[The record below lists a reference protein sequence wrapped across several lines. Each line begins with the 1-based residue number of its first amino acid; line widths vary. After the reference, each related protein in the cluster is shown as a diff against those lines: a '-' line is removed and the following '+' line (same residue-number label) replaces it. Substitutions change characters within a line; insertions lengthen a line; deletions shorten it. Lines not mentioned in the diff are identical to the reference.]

1 MPRVVQY
8 RTAPPDVLPAAVTAE
23 ACVDLD
29 AIAGNVR
36 LVAGLTD
43 ALVMAVVKADG
54 FGHGGVRTART
65 ALANGA
71 SWLGVTS
78 CAEGLELRDAG
89 LTAPVLCWL
98 TSAGQDFRA
107 AITAE
112 VDISVSSV
120 AHLRSVAQDAARL
133 SRCAAVHLKA
143 DTGLSRNGAR
153 PEDWA
158 ELVAAARDAERR
170 GAVRVRGIW
179 SHLAHADRWAHP
191 GVGEQVGLFDE
202 LVHRARA
209 WGLDPELLHVAN
221 SAAALG
227 HPGTHYDLVRA
238 GAAVYGVEP
247 VAGRAFGLR
256 PALTLRA
263 RLIGTKRVPAGT
275 GVSYG
280 HRYTTPGESTLG
292 LVPLGFADGVPRA
305 AGDRAEVWVAGERR
319 PVAGVISMD
328 QFVVDLG
335 DGPAAVGDEVVLFG
349 PGDRGEPT
357 VADWARWAGTNPHEV
372 LTRIGGRVPRR
383 HVGGDRG

>member
-1 MPRVVQY
+1 M
-8 RTAPPDVLPAAVTAE
+8 PAAVTAE

-29 AIAGNVR
+29 AVASNVR
-36 LVAGLTD
+36 LVAARTD

-54 FGHGGVRTART
+54 FAHGSVRTART

-71 SWLGVTS
+71 TWLGVTS
-78 CAEGLELRDAG
+78 CAEALELRDAG
-89 LTAPVLCWL
+89 LVAPVLCWL
-98 TSAGQDFRA
+98 TSPAQDFRA
-107 AITAE
+107 VIGAD
-112 VDISVSSV
+112 VDLSVSTPV
-120 AHLRSVAQDAARL
+120 HLRSVARDAARL
-133 SRCAAVHLKA
+133 AQPAAVHLKA

-153 PEDWA
+153 PEDWW
-158 ELVAAARDAERR
+158 ELVVAAREAERR

-179 SHLAHADRWAHP
+179 SHLAHADRSAHP
-191 GVGEQVGLFDE
+191 GVGEQVRLFDE
-202 LVHRARA
+202 LVGLARA
-209 WGLDPELLHVAN
+209 AGLDPELLHLAN

-238 GAAVYGVEP
+238 GIAVYGVEP
-247 VAGRAFGLR
+247 VEDRAFGLR

-263 RLIGTKRVPAGT
+263 RLVNAKLVPSGT

-280 HRYTTPGESTLG
+280 HRYTTSARGALG

-305 AGDRAEVWVAGERR
+305 VGDRAEVWVAGGRR
-319 PVAGVISMD
+319 PVAGAVAMD

-335 DGPAAVGDEVVLFG
+335 DAPAGIGDEVVLFG

-357 VADWARWAGTNPHEV
+357 VSDWARWAGTSPHEV

-383 HVGGDRG
+383 YVGGARRG